1 MIRRF
6 SATES
11 LLEADGTPRTV
22 RYAGTDYLVRMDGT
36 WKVRTMTVACLTD
49 APPPDDLYTYE
60 APRVAAWDHPAL
72 GSDLP
77 ARVRPQSVMIM
88 PGHDVVRLRR
98 AFAYAPSSFDFAQD
112 EHRSQAQHLPDS
124 C

>member
-60 APRVAAWDHPAL
+60 APRVPRWERPAL
-72 GSDLP
+72 CSAVLAP
-77 ARVRPQSVMIM
+77 VRVQSGMVMHSH
-88 PGHDVVRLRR
+88 GLVRYDHGLHVRG
-98 AFAYAPSSFDFAQD
+98 P
-112 EHRSQAQHLPDS
+112 P
-124 C
+124 